1 MIAQIKSKFTV
12 YNYVFSADF
21 NRNFPAMFTEAFR
34 RFLIHLLTQRICG
47 AKAWP
52 TANFPPLS
60 LRETSYSLG
69 TLHAIILAAKK

>member
-1 MIAQIKSKFTV
+1 MTIMITQIKSKFTV

-69 TLHAIILAAKK
+69 TLDRLD

>member
-34 RFLIHLLTQRICG
+34 RFLIHLLTSRYLRISD
-47 AKAWP
+47 A
-52 TANFPPLS
+52 
-60 LRETSYSLG
+60 
-69 TLHAIILAAKK
+69 

>member
-52 TANFPPLS
+52 TGKFPSAMATGNFIFAGDVVCNS
-60 LRETSYSLG
+60 
-69 TLHAIILAAKK
+69 

>member
-69 TLHAIILAAKK
+69 TL